1 MNGTT
6 RPVLT
11 VSIALAAL
19 AGLAVAATAAR
30 AAGYDDRFF
39 ADKRTAKA
47 VLTESSLDYVA
58 GVVEMVKRCDRT
70 EGGGC
75 LDRVRL
81 VEPAPVKSGN
91 AGGHVA
97 GEELLLSSTSHGTG
111 PKKPVGQKLLI
122 IAAPFQIPD
131 GPRIYQVR
139 MLRENPAP
147 GDAAAL
153 ATAFDAAAAA
163 Q

>member
-1 MNGTT
+1 MN
-6 RPVLT
+6 RISRNAPV

-19 AGLAVAATAAR
+19 AGLVLAATAAH
-30 AAGYDDRFF
+30 AAGNDDRFF
-39 ADKRTAKA
+39 SDKRTAKA
-47 VLTESSLDYVA
+47 VLAESPLDYVA
-58 GVVEMVKRCDRT
+58 GVVEMVKRCDRM
-70 EGGGC
+70 ESGAC

-81 VEPAPVKSGN
+81 IEPAPVKAGN
-91 AGGHVA
+91 AGGHTV

-111 PKKPVGQKLLI
+111 PKKPVSQKLLVL
-122 IAAPFQIPD
+122 AAPFQIPG
-131 GPRIYQVR
+131 GPRIYQAR

-153 ATAFDAAAAA
+153 ANAIDAAAAA